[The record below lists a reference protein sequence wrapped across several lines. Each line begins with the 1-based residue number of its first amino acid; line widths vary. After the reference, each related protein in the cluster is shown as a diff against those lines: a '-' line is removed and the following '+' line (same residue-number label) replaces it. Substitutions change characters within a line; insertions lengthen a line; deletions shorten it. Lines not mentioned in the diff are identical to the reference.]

1 MKLRITTPLTIMV
14 DDDHVSSL
22 RAEDASGSFGI
33 LEGHADFL
41 TSLAISVVSWTSGEA
56 DGARPDPA
64 ARSYCAVRR
73 GVFSVS
79 DGQTIAIA
87 TREAVVG
94 TDLATLDEEVLT
106 RFRSELDAERVEHVA
121 SAQLQ
126 LNAIRQL
133 MRHLRSRAPMASGVL
148 QRMSGRTS

>member
-1 MKLRITTPLTIMV
+1 MKLRITTPLTIV
-14 DDDHVSSL
+14 IEDDHIDSL

-33 LEGHADFL
+33 LPGHADFL
-41 TSLAISVVSWTSGEA
+41 TRLAISVVSWTNGEA
-56 DGARPDPA
+56 GGKRAEPVARK
-64 ARSYCAVRR
+64 YCAVRR
-73 GVFSVS
+73 GVFSIS

-94 TDLATLDEEVLT
+94 TDLATLDEKVLT
-106 RFRSELDAERVEHVA
+106 RFRTDLDAERVEHVA

-133 MRHLRSRAPMASGVL
+133 MRHLRSRAPMASGVPG
-148 QRMSGRTS
+148 RFSGRSS